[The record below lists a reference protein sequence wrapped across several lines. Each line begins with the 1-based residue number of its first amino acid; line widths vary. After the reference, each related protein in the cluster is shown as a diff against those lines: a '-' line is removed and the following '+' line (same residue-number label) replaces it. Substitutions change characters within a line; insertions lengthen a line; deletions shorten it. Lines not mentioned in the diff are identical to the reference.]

1 MSEYK
6 YLTIFPCAVCFTS
19 SVGKVR
25 PEVLFGLRSGNRCG
39 PVFPLK
45 GFIESS

>member
-6 YLTIFPCAVCFTS
+6 YLTVFPCAVCFTS
-19 SVGKVR
+19 SVGKVG
-25 PEVLFGLRSGNRCG
+25 PEERFRLRSSNRCG

-45 GFIESS
+45 GYVESA